1 MARRNW
7 SLLLG
12 IMLTALIIITTL
24 AGLLFTPH
32 PPNAMDI
39 ENRLQPPSAS
49 NLLGTDNFGRDIL
62 SRLMIGGRAA
72 FVVGLVAVGAGFVV
86 GTLWG
91 AIAGF
96 YRGWAEEVLMRLADG
111 LYSFPALLVALLAI
125 TLMGPGLPGILL
137 AVAIANMPVF
147 ARLTRGAFLTLSQ
160 REFVTS
166 ARSLGASDLRIIFR
180 HLLPNC
186 LATLVIQVSI
196 SFAAAVLAEAS
207 LSYLGMGIQPP
218 NASWGRMLKEAQ
230 AFAGLA
236 PWAAI
241 FPGIAIALTVLGFNQ
256 LGEGLRNALD
266 PRY

>member
-12 IMLTALIIITTL
+12 ALLTGLMITTTL
-24 AGLLFTPH
+24 VGLVFTPH
-32 PPNAMDI
+32 PPNAMEI
-39 ENRLQPPSAS
+39 SNRLQPPSAE
-49 NLLGTDNFGRDIL
+49 NLLGTDNFGRDVF

-72 FVVGLVAVGAGFVV
+72 FVVGLAAVGAGFVV
-86 GTLWG
+86 GTIWG
-91 AIAGF
+91 AVAGF

-125 TLMGPGLPGILL
+125 TLLGPGLPGIVL

-147 ARLTRGAFLTLSQ
+147 ARLTRGVFLSLAR
-160 REFVTS
+160 REFITA
-166 ARSLGASDLRIIFR
+166 ARSLGASDWRILFR

-186 LATLVIQVSI
+186 LATLVIQASI

-207 LSYLGMGIQPP
+207 LSYLGLGIQPP
-218 NASWGRMLKEAQ
+218 DASWGRMLREAQ
-230 AFAGLA
+230 AFADIA
-236 PWAAI
+236 PWTAI